1 MRIFTLSFFLL
12 IGFTF
17 ASGQQAS
24 IDLGEGFYHERI
36 ELEVEDSNSRF
47 QVCGLEKGKT
57 YMVHLNSDHFSECD
71 FSLGTPGNPFPGGQK
86 WFSFEANSSC
96 HEFVVALDC
105 PVYKRYFFSFSIT
118 QKGGK
123 PEITGI
129 EKGPLAVLVTN
140 VNSDVTGLI
149 EDVLFPGSCYTISNV
164 VYDGQPD
171 QVGNFSSGTT
181 SISLEEG
188 VILSSGNIN
197 DAPGPNSSSS
207 TSTSFGTSATDAD
220 MSGLAGGGALFD
232 YVAIEFDIAPSSDV
246 IAFDFV
252 FANEEYCEFSS
263 SPTYNDVFA
272 CFLSGPG
279 ITGPYAN
286 SSINMALLPTGDH
299 VSNNTVNDVVNNT
312 YFIDNLAGPSCG
324 NGTPYAPND
333 IEYDGFTTVLSA
345 MATGLTPGDTYHM
358 KLVLTDVGDGSQ
370 DAAVFLAAVDDSC
383 CPFTVDTGADINI
396 CEGASASI
404 STTITDVSGFESY
417 TWTASP
423 ASALSYLSATNVA
436 NPTINLPAGTA
447 VNVTYTLTVSDV
459 GCEKSDAIEITT
471 FVPPAPTGG
480 SPSFC
485 SGDFVV
491 LDPGTWNSYQWSTNE
506 TLQTITVNT
515 GGTYTVTVTDGNG
528 CTGIATFNVTE
539 NALPD
544 VTISGGPGFCE
555 GGDVDISAPAGYN
568 SYSWSTSETSQ
579 TINVSAA
586 GTYTVTV
593 IDANMCTNSGS
604 IDVVEVPNA
613 PITIT
618 PSDVLCDGAS
628 IDLDAGAG
636 YSSYSWSTA
645 ETSQM
650 ITVGSSGTYGVTVED
665 INGCILE
672 GTLDVTQSPP
682 LDPVINGVLDYCE
695 GSSTQ
700 LTVSGGPF
708 NSYQWSD
715 MATTASITVNS
726 PGTYSVTVSDAAG
739 CESDVFVDVTENPLP
754 QPDITGSL
762 SVCPAGATSTT
773 LDAGGGFTGYS
784 WSSGGTSQLETVTG
798 PGGIS
803 VTVTDNNGCEG
814 EQTVTIDEFATTDP
828 VITGD
833 NTLCPE
839 EVTTIDAGDGF
850 ASYSWSTGDMT
861 QQTTTFGEGTYI
873 VTVTDANGC
882 ETIGNFNASPADVP
896 EPEILGDANF
906 CEGDFTTLTVNGVYD
921 SYSWNGFGTPNAD
934 GSQYTVAAPGV
945 VMLDVTN
952 EEGCVG
958 STFIEVLQIPL
969 PNPTINGN
977 STICQGE
984 TGFID
989 AGGGYSMYLWN
1000 NGWDEQVLGVNDSG
1014 TYSVTVTDN
1023 YGCTGEASIEVEQ
1036 SESLNVTISGALE
1049 ICADNGSTVLDAGA
1063 GFNSYSWSD
1072 GSEGQQITVSEGGFY
1087 AVTVTN
1093 TTGCTGEVSVEVT
1106 ELAPV
1111 VAEIT
1116 GDLQVCEGGSTLLG
1130 LSEMYQNYF
1139 WSDGSTGS
1147 TYEATAGEVVEV
1159 EVVDFNGCVGTT
1171 QVTITNYAAESL
1183 LISGPD
1189 EICEGGTIELTAT
1202 GGFSSYLWSTGE
1214 VTQNI
1219 IVDEVGYY
1227 AVLGITSNGCEVYSP
1242 ELEVTLQPTEITI
1255 TGDTTF
1261 CEGSSVVLSVTAGF
1275 DTYEWSDGSMGNDQS
1290 FDQGGL
1296 LTVTAT
1302 SSTGCT
1308 AQSSVTLVSYALPE
1322 VSIVGSTSFC
1332 PGGAAELSSDGVF
1345 EDYVWTDMST
1355 SANLTVTVAGN
1366 YGLTVTDVNGCEG
1379 SDEVTVEEQTELNP
1393 VISGDLS
1400 YCEGGNTTLGVG
1412 SGYMSYSWSN
1422 GSDGPTAQID
1432 SPGPVTVFVTDAF
1445 GCSGETSVDVLENA
1459 NPTITITGETY
1470 FCSGDTATVSVED
1483 LYATYQWSTGS
1494 TGSTASVSTAGII
1507 SLLVTDS
1514 NGCEGGDDF
1523 EVTEA
1528 PLPAPGITGDF
1539 SYCPGQSTTISGE
1552 SGFVSYSWTGGAT
1565 TESLAVD
1572 TVGVYELVVVDA
1584 NGCMG
1589 SNSVNVIESVTQAPQ
1604 ITGVTDFCPGES
1616 TTLTVSNSFVSYS
1629 WSTGAE
1635 TAQIQ
1640 TDEGN
1645 TYSVVATDGNGCE
1658 TTASVTTTIF
1668 SVTDPQIT
1676 GPSAFCAGDMVTLD
1690 AGSGYAGYAWS
1701 TTAATQQIIVSSGA
1715 DYEVTVT
1722 DGNGCETTGSYEVT
1736 ENALPE
1742 VNIGG
1747 STSYCIGGFTT
1758 LNAGGTYAGYM
1769 WSEGSTSQ
1777 SIDVSIAGTFSL
1789 TVTDANGCEGIG
1801 SVAVTEDTELTPVI
1815 SGPLS
1820 YCATQTTTLD
1830 AGSGF
1835 TTYQWNDNSSGS
1847 TLEVSSPGTYSVTV
1861 TDNGG
1866 CIGETSVAVTENA
1879 LPQPQ
1884 ISGTLEY
1891 CATQTTT
1898 LDAGTGFASYDWS
1911 TGDTDQTLEV
1921 SSPGMYTVAVTN
1933 SFGCVD
1939 STMVAITENPLP
1951 QPQIS
1956 GTLEY
1961 CATQTTTLDA
1971 GTGFASYDWSTGD
1984 TDQTLEVS
1992 SPGMYTVAVTNSFGC
2007 VDSTMVAITEN
2018 PLPQPQISGTLEY
2031 CATQTTTLDAGTGF
2045 ASYDW
2050 STGDTDQTLEVSSPG
2065 MYAVAVTNSFGC
2077 VDSTM
2082 VAITENPL
2090 PQPQISGSLAYCMGE
2105 NTTLDVGGG
2114 YTQYNWS
2121 TGEVTQALL
2130 VESPGTYMV
2139 AVTNSFGC
2147 IDSTGVA
2154 VVENELPTL
2163 SISGTS
2169 YYCAGS
2175 STQLE
2180 VTGTF
2185 IQIEWTN
2192 SSVSTTVDVT
2202 TPGIIGATA
2211 TNEFGCEAYEEILI
2225 EEVAL
2230 PIASA
2235 GDDLDLDCDV
2245 LSTLIGSDQ
2254 TSIGMEY
2261 VYQWTGPGIDNTNEN
2276 LFQPEV
2282 DLEGQ
2287 YSLVVTDTVHNC
2299 ISEVS
2304 MIQVV
2309 DLAYVPVVSLEVT
2322 DDLDCVT
2329 QSVTL
2334 DGSGSHTGPEVIYS
2348 WRDGAGQVIA
2358 EGSEQM
2364 IAVSQADVY
2373 SMEVMDMATGCHNM
2387 DSVSVMENIDIPLAV
2402 AGDGGHLDCNVL
2414 SYTLDGTASETGGN
2428 ISYSWEAVTGFI
2440 SSGSNTATPEVTQ
2453 PGVYMLTVLNEE
2465 NGCEGTDEVE
2475 VTQDI
2480 TAPVANA
2487 GENQEIDCNSET
2499 VTINASGTSTGSNI
2513 VLTWSYGGS
2522 ILTQDGLIF
2531 DVSEPGLYTLLVE
2544 NQENGCSSESDVLVT
2559 LDANAPTGILA
2570 ELDSPTCFG
2579 DADGSLVI
2587 SGIEGGRHRICIV

>member
-1 MRIFTLSFFLL
+1 
-12 IGFTF
+12 
-17 ASGQQAS
+17 
-24 IDLGEGFYHERI
+24 
-36 ELEVEDSNSRF
+36 
-47 QVCGLEKGKT
+47 
-57 YMVHLNSDHFSECD
+57 
-71 FSLGTPGNPFPGGQK
+71 
-86 WFSFEANSSC
+86 
-96 HEFVVALDC
+96 
-105 PVYKRYFFSFSIT
+105 
-118 QKGGK
+118 
-123 PEITGI
+123 
-129 EKGPLAVLVTN
+129 
-140 VNSDVTGLI
+140 
-149 EDVLFPGSCYTISNV
+149 
-164 VYDGQPD
+164 
-171 QVGNFSSGTT
+171 
-181 SISLEEG
+181 
-188 VILSSGNIN
+188 
-197 DAPGPNSSSS
+197 
-207 TSTSFGTSATDAD
+207 
-220 MSGLAGGGALFD
+220 
-232 YVAIEFDIAPSSDV
+232 
-246 IAFDFV
+246 
-252 FANEEYCEFSS
+252 
-263 SPTYNDVFA
+263 
-272 CFLSGPG
+272 
-279 ITGPYAN
+279 
-286 SSINMALLPTGDH
+286 
-299 VSNNTVNDVVNNT
+299 
-312 YFIDNLAGPSCG
+312 
-324 NGTPYAPND
+324 
-333 IEYDGFTTVLSA
+333 
-345 MATGLTPGDTYHM
+345 
-358 KLVLTDVGDGSQ
+358 
-370 DAAVFLAAVDDSC
+370 
-383 CPFTVDTGADINI
+383 
-396 CEGASASI
+396 
-404 STTITDVSGFESY
+404 
-417 TWTASP
+417 
-423 ASALSYLSATNVA
+423 
-436 NPTINLPAGTA
+436 
-447 VNVTYTLTVSDV
+447 
-459 GCEKSDAIEITT
+459 
-471 FVPPAPTGG
+471 
-480 SPSFC
+480 
-485 SGDFVV
+485 
-491 LDPGTWNSYQWSTNE
+491 
-506 TLQTITVNT
+506 
-515 GGTYTVTVTDGNG
+515 
-528 CTGIATFNVTE
+528 
-539 NALPD
+539 
-544 VTISGGPGFCE
+544 
-555 GGDVDISAPAGYN
+555 
-568 SYSWSTSETSQ
+568 
-579 TINVSAA
+579 
-586 GTYTVTV
+586 
-593 IDANMCTNSGS
+593 
-604 IDVVEVPNA
+604 
-613 PITIT
+613 
-618 PSDVLCDGAS
+618 
-628 IDLDAGAG
+628 
-636 YSSYSWSTA
+636 
-645 ETSQM
+645 
-650 ITVGSSGTYGVTVED
+650 
-665 INGCILE
+665 
-672 GTLDVTQSPP
+672 
-682 LDPVINGVLDYCE
+682 
-695 GSSTQ
+695 
-700 LTVSGGPF
+700 
-708 NSYQWSD
+708 
-715 MATTASITVNS
+715 
-726 PGTYSVTVSDAAG
+726 
-739 CESDVFVDVTENPLP
+739 
-754 QPDITGSL
+754 
-762 SVCPAGATSTT
+762 
-773 LDAGGGFTGYS
+773 
-784 WSSGGTSQLETVTG
+784 
-798 PGGIS
+798 
-803 VTVTDNNGCEG
+803 
-814 EQTVTIDEFATTDP
+814 
-828 VITGD
+828 
-833 NTLCPE
+833 
-839 EVTTIDAGDGF
+839 
-850 ASYSWSTGDMT
+850 
-861 QQTTTFGEGTYI
+861 
-873 VTVTDANGC
+873 
-882 ETIGNFNASPADVP
+882 
-896 EPEILGDANF
+896 
-906 CEGDFTTLTVNGVYD
+906 
-921 SYSWNGFGTPNAD
+921 
-934 GSQYTVAAPGV
+934 
-945 VMLDVTN
+945 
-952 EEGCVG
+952 
-958 STFIEVLQIPL
+958 
-969 PNPTINGN
+969 
-977 STICQGE
+977 
-984 TGFID
+984 
-989 AGGGYSMYLWN
+989 
-1000 NGWDEQVLGVNDSG
+1000 
-1014 TYSVTVTDN
+1014 
-1023 YGCTGEASIEVEQ
+1023 
-1036 SESLNVTISGALE
+1036 
-1049 ICADNGSTVLDAGA
+1049 
-1063 GFNSYSWSD
+1063 
-1072 GSEGQQITVSEGGFY
+1072 
-1087 AVTVTN
+1087 
-1093 TTGCTGEVSVEVT
+1093 
-1106 ELAPV
+1106 
-1111 VAEIT
+1111 
-1116 GDLQVCEGGSTLLG
+1116 
-1130 LSEMYQNYF
+1130 MYQNYF

-1202 GGFSSYLWSTGE
+1202 GGFSSYLLSTGD

-1445 GCSGETSVDVLENA
+1445 GCSGETSVEVLENA

-1494 TGSTASVSTAGII
+1494 TGSTTSVSTAGMI

-1777 SIDVSIAGTFSL
+1777 SIDVSSAGTFSL

-1898 LDAGTGFASYDWS
+1898 LDAGAGFASYEWS

-1971 GTGFASYDWSTGD
+1971 GAGFASYEWSTGD

-1992 SPGMYTVAVTNSFGC
+1992 SPGMYTVAVTNSFGVC
-2007 VDSTMVAITEN
+2007 GFNDGSHHGKPTAPTADQRDIGILRYTNDDPGCRHRLCQLRVVHRGYGPN
-2018 PLPQPQISGTLEY
+2018 PGGEQSWDVCGGGNEQLWVCGFNDGSHHGKPI
-2031 CATQTTTLDAGTGF
+2031 ATTA
-2045 ASYDW
+2045 
-2050 STGDTDQTLEVSSPG
+2050 DQRIVGVLHGREHH
-2065 MYAVAVTNSFGC
+2065 FGC
-2077 VDSTM
+2077 RRRLCTIQLVHRRGN
-2082 VAITENPL
+2082 AGPAGRK
-2090 PQPQISGSLAYCMGE
+2090 SG
-2105 NTTLDVGGG
+2105 
-2114 YTQYNWS
+2114 
-2121 TGEVTQALL
+2121 
-2130 VESPGTYMV
+2130 
-2139 AVTNSFGC
+2139 
-2147 IDSTGVA
+2147 
-2154 VVENELPTL
+2154 
-2163 SISGTS
+2163 
-2169 YYCAGS
+2169 
-2175 STQLE
+2175 
-2180 VTGTF
+2180 
-2185 IQIEWTN
+2185 
-2192 SSVSTTVDVT
+2192 
-2202 TPGIIGATA
+2202 
-2211 TNEFGCEAYEEILI
+2211 
-2225 EEVAL
+2225 
-2230 PIASA
+2230 
-2235 GDDLDLDCDV
+2235 DL
-2245 LSTLIGSDQ
+2245 
-2254 TSIGMEY
+2254 Y
-2261 VYQWTGPGIDNTNEN
+2261 
-2276 LFQPEV
+2276 
-2282 DLEGQ
+2282 
-2287 YSLVVTDTVHNC
+2287 
-2299 ISEVS
+2299 
-2304 MIQVV
+2304 
-2309 DLAYVPVVSLEVT
+2309 
-2322 DDLDCVT
+2322 
-2329 QSVTL
+2329 
-2334 DGSGSHTGPEVIYS
+2334 GSGY
-2348 WRDGAGQVIA
+2348 
-2358 EGSEQM
+2358 EQFWL
-2364 IAVSQADVY
+2364 Y
-2373 SMEVMDMATGCHNM
+2373 RFH
-2387 DSVSVMENIDIPLAV
+2387 
-2402 AGDGGHLDCNVL
+2402 
-2414 SYTLDGTASETGGN
+2414 
-2428 ISYSWEAVTGFI
+2428 
-2440 SSGSNTATPEVTQ
+2440 
-2453 PGVYMLTVLNEE
+2453 
-2465 NGCEGTDEVE
+2465 
-2475 VTQDI
+2475 
-2480 TAPVANA
+2480 
-2487 GENQEIDCNSET
+2487 
-2499 VTINASGTSTGSNI
+2499 
-2513 VLTWSYGGS
+2513 GGS
-2522 ILTQDGLIF
+2522 
-2531 DVSEPGLYTLLVE
+2531 
-2544 NQENGCSSESDVLVT
+2544 CS
-2559 LDANAPTGILA
+2559 GK
-2570 ELDSPTCFG
+2570 
-2579 DADGSLVI
+2579 
-2587 SGIEGGRHRICIV
+2587 